1 MKKEYDFSK
10 AERGRFYRPNAK
22 LNLPVYL
29 EPKVQAWL
37 DKVAGK
43 RGEDVGKLVNR
54 LLKKEIELAEAAIAG
69 IFAMVCAT
77 VTIMNALTKRDV
89 RLVERLAANELQMAV
104 MRRDVDAHESRL
116 NARELVDRTLAKAAV
131 GQ

>member
-10 AERGRFYRPNAK
+10 AERGRFCRPGAK

-29 EPKVQAWL
+29 EPQVQTWL

-54 LLKKEIELAEAAIAG
+54 LLKKEME
-69 IFAMVCAT
+69 
-77 VTIMNALTKRDV
+77 
-89 RLVERLAANELQMAV
+89 LVEAIR
-104 MRRDVDAHESRL
+104 
-116 NARELVDRTLAKAAV
+116 
-131 GQ
+131 

>member
-29 EPKVQAWL
+29 EPQVQAWL
-37 DKVAGK
+37 DKIAGR

-54 LLKKEIELAEAAIAG
+54 LLKKEIEMAEAI
-69 IFAMVCAT
+69 
-77 VTIMNALTKRDV
+77 R
-89 RLVERLAANELQMAV
+89 
-104 MRRDVDAHESRL
+104 
-116 NARELVDRTLAKAAV
+116 
-131 GQ
+131 

>member
-10 AERGRFYRPNAK
+10 AERGRFHRPNAK

-29 EPKVQAWL
+29 EPQVQAWL

-54 LLKKEIELAEAAIAG
+54 LLKKEIELAEAA
-69 IFAMVCAT
+69 
-77 VTIMNALTKRDV
+77 R
-89 RLVERLAANELQMAV
+89 
-104 MRRDVDAHESRL
+104 
-116 NARELVDRTLAKAAV
+116 
-131 GQ
+131 

>member
-1 MKKEYDFSK
+1 MARDGNRCGKLPHHFRAQSRQKRSRAISKPKIMKKEYDFSK

-54 LLKKEIELAEAAIAG
+54 LLKKEIELAEAA
-69 IFAMVCAT
+69 
-77 VTIMNALTKRDV
+77 R
-89 RLVERLAANELQMAV
+89 
-104 MRRDVDAHESRL
+104 
-116 NARELVDRTLAKAAV
+116 
-131 GQ
+131 

>member
-29 EPKVQAWL
+29 EPQVQAWL
-37 DKVAGK
+37 DKIAGK

-54 LLKKEIELAEAAIAG
+54 LLKKEIELAEAI
-69 IFAMVCAT
+69 
-77 VTIMNALTKRDV
+77 R
-89 RLVERLAANELQMAV
+89 
-104 MRRDVDAHESRL
+104 
-116 NARELVDRTLAKAAV
+116 
-131 GQ
+131 

>member
-10 AERGRFYRPNAK
+10 AERGRFNRPNAK

-29 EPKVQAWL
+29 EPRVQAWL

-54 LLKKEIELAEAAIAG
+54 LLKKEIELVEAAH
-69 IFAMVCAT
+69 
-77 VTIMNALTKRDV
+77 
-89 RLVERLAANELQMAV
+89 Q
-104 MRRDVDAHESRL
+104 
-116 NARELVDRTLAKAAV
+116 
-131 GQ
+131 

>member
-10 AERGRFYRPNAK
+10 AEQGRFFRPGAK

-37 DKVAGK
+37 DRAAGE

-54 LLKKEIELAEAAIAG
+54 LLKKEIELAD
-69 IFAMVCAT
+69 
-77 VTIMNALTKRDV
+77 ALR
-89 RLVERLAANELQMAV
+89 
-104 MRRDVDAHESRL
+104 
-116 NARELVDRTLAKAAV
+116 
-131 GQ
+131 